1 MTATIRQVFADHAA
15 VIEQA
20 AIDLPPIIEQIVDLV
35 HRCLREGRKVMACG
49 NGGSA
54 SDAQHLVA
62 ELVGRFRDERR
73 ALAAVTLMAD
83 SATLTAVANDYGYE
97 QVFARQVE
105 AIGVAGDV
113 LIAISTS
120 GNSANVLRAAAVAR
134 ATGCAVV
141 ALTGAGG
148 GKLAG
153 HADHCVRAPSDV
165 VARIQEVHALCI
177 HAIADALDARI
188 ISAVRP

>member
-1 MTATIRQVFADHAA
+1 MTTTVEQVFTEHTSVIAQAA
-15 VIEQA
+15 RELPPVIES
-20 AIDLPPIIEQIVDLV
+20 IVNLI
-35 HRCLREGRKVMACG
+35 HQRLHEGRKVLACG

-54 SDAQHLVA
+54 ADAQHLVA

-97 QVFARQVE
+97 EVFARQIQ
-105 AIGVAGDV
+105 ALAAPGDV

-120 GNSANVLRAAAVAR
+120 GNSPNVLRAAMAAR
-134 ATGCAVV
+134 AAGCTVV

-153 HADHCVRAPSDV
+153 LADHLLRAPSSV
-165 VARIQEVHALCI
+165 VARIQEVHALSI

-188 ISAVRP
+188 IPAAQS